1 SGVTDGETER
11 PRVLDGRV
19 TEEIAMRAV
28 LETERALGNM
38 PVDVS
43 SENLGYDIESRDP
56 RSGETRFIEVKGRR
70 AGADTITLTRN
81 ETLTAL
87 NSPERYI
94 LAIVEVKD
102 GQARP
107 PRYVR
112 NFVSSPP
119 DLGITSVNYNIDY
132 LLGMSEEP
140 S

>member
-1 SGVTDGETER
+1 
-11 PRVLDGRV
+11 
-19 TEEIAMRAV
+19 
-28 LETERALGNM
+28 
-38 PVDVS
+38 VS